1 MNEQRKYERTN
12 KSTMV
17 EISHPS
23 IGVLELKGKDL
34 SDGGAYVFLG
44 NHRPIPVG
52 TVVKARIKRHIGFI
66 NLEPTDMQVVH
77 QYSGGMGMMFV

>member
-1 MNEQRKYERTN
+1 MN
-12 KSTMV
+12 SLV
-17 EISHPS
+17 F
-23 IGVLELKGKDL
+23 KGKDL

-66 NLEPTDMQVVH
+66 NTEPTDMQVVH